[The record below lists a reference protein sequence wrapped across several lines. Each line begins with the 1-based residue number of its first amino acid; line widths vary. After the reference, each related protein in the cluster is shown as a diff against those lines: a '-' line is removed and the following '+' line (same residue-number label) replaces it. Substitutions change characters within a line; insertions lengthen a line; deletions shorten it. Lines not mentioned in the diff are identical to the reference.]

1 MRKLSRDLA
10 TRAKVDGEE
19 AGVWNSRGTIAE
31 QMDLAAWGP
40 LVFRPI
46 HYLGSKLRVL
56 DAILRQI
63 DDVEPSGARVADL
76 FAGSGTVAAA
86 LSMQR
91 SVTAVD
97 IQEYS
102 RVLCSALLGLS
113 RFSREQ
119 ALRYSRKLR
128 TSSTRRGL
136 MNGMEPL
143 IALEQECIRK
153 AARGEPEPICEVLQ
167 HGSIFLRERGA
178 TKQVS
183 PELRTA
189 LDECIRRFAGS
200 GMARNRC
207 ATVSRYFGG
216 IYFSYQQ
223 AADLDAAL
231 DAVDQEAAATRD
243 CFLSA
248 VLSTASTIVNTI
260 GKQFAQP
267 LMPMTSRGTPKIHLL
282 QQIEEDRSASA
293 LDTLDGWL
301 LRYASLPQ
309 SSKSHSVIRGDY
321 AVIADEKEQGIG
333 VVYADPPYT
342 RDHYSRYYH
351 VLETMCLRDNPDVS
365 NVPGREGNVSRG
377 MYRVDRYQSP
387 FCIKTK
393 ANGAFEKLFGIVQK
407 LHVPLVVSYSP
418 YRTDRAARPRLMTIA
433 TLNELARKYFRYVDL
448 TSAGRIAHNKLNTTS
463 LNFASSYEAEIFL
476 VCRP

>member
-1 MRKLSRDLA
+1 MQKLSRDFAA
-10 TRAKVDGEE
+10 TRIDGTET
-19 AGVWNSRGTIAE
+19 AVSGSSVMSAE
-31 QMDLAAWGP
+31 QMDLAVWGP
-40 LVFRPI
+40 VVFRPI

-56 DAILRQI
+56 DQILRQI
-63 DDVEPSGARVADL
+63 DDIDPIGGRVADL

-113 RFSREQ
+113 RFSREEAVWFNQ
-119 ALRYSRKLR
+119 KVR
-128 TSSTRRGL
+128 TSSTRRAL
-136 MNGMEPL
+136 MEGMEPL
-143 IALEQECIRK
+143 IAFEHECIDK
-153 AARGEPEPICEVLQ
+153 ALRGEAEPICEILQ
-167 HGSIFLRERGA
+167 HGSILLHERKA
-178 TKQVS
+178 TKPVS
-183 PELRTA
+183 SGLQMA
-189 LDECIRRFAGS
+189 LDECVHRFAENGIA
-200 GMARNRC
+200 GDRC

-223 AADLDAAL
+223 AAELDAAL
-231 DAVDQEAAATRD
+231 DCIDQEAAASQD

-267 LMPMTSRGTPKIHLL
+267 LMPITSTGAPKIHLL
-282 QQIEEDRSASA
+282 QQIKEDRSASA
-293 LDTLDGWL
+293 LDTLNAWL
-301 LRYASLPQ
+301 FRYASLPPP
-309 SSKSHSVIRGDY
+309 SKSHSVIRGDY
-321 AVIADEKEQGIG
+321 AVIADEKEQEIR

-351 VLETMCLRDNPDVS
+351 VLETMCLRDNPEVS

-377 MYRVDRYQSP
+377 MYRADRYQSP

-393 ANGAFEKLFGIVQK
+393 AKDAFEGLFGTVQR
-407 LHVPLVVSYSP
+407 LHVPLLLSYSP
-418 YRTDRAARPRLMTIA
+418 YRTDCEARPRLMTIA
-433 TLNELARKYFRYVDL
+433 MLDELARKYFRYVDL
-448 TSAGRIAHNKLNTTS
+448 ISAGRIAHNKLNTTT

-476 VCRP
+476 LCRP